1 MKEIDKYAKL
11 HKRQSDIS
19 VDLEF
24 KDEVLINRAT
34 KWVTVFFILLF
45 SYMLINMMIEL
56 NYLHSIRGYFI
67 ENTGYSFLK
76 GIGVDETTN
85 RLKEWLPLLEQN
97 DPMTLNAIER
107 FKSMIS
113 VNFYVWS
120 LGTPTMLFLYS
131 VLENYKL
138 KKFGDTL
145 PIEAG
150 LLKLIGTALTVLV
163 LLRSLIVLAQNHL
176 SDPIP
181 WFKDVNF
188 FETQEIF
195 QQATILARIEPFS
208 FINIFYALIVVALLI
223 LCIRTF
229 CSKELTVRATKK
241 TKSELN
247 KELSQVKKE
256 MDEIWRMIVSDSSA
270 LMRVIDRDQSQYS
283 RELNNQIDR
292 LINDKLE
299 EISLADRRKILL
311 TFNINDVK
319 NKEIKNQHIIND

>member
-11 HKRQSDIS
+11 YKRQSDIS

-24 KDEVLINRAT
+24 KDEVLVNRLT

-45 SYMLINMMIEL
+45 SYMLINMAIEL

-76 GIGVDETTN
+76 GIGADETTN

-97 DPMTLNAIER
+97 DPMTLSAIER
-107 FKSMIS
+107 FKSMLS

-120 LGTPTMLFLYS
+120 LGMPTMLFLYS

-138 KKFGDTL
+138 KKCGKIL
-145 PIEAG
+145 PVEAG
-150 LLKLIGTALTVLV
+150 LLRFIGIALTGLV
-163 LLRSLIVLAQNHL
+163 LLRSLIILARDNTSGSL
-176 SDPIP
+176 P
-181 WFKDVNF
+181 WFKDISF

-195 QQATILARIEPFS
+195 QQATILSRIEAFS
-208 FINIFYALIVVALLI
+208 FLNLFYALIVVALLI
-223 LCIRTF
+223 LCIRLF
-229 CSKELTVRATKK
+229 NSRELTVSATKK
-241 TKSELN
+241 TKLELN
-247 KELSQVKKE
+247 KELRQVKKE
-256 MDEIWRMIVSDSSA
+256 MDELWRMIVSDSSA

-283 RELNNQIDR
+283 RTLNNQIDK

-299 EISLADRRKILL
+299 EISIADKRKILL

-319 NKEIKNQHIIND
+319 NKEIRNQNIIND